1 MNIFQKSPSQFQSGS
16 ECGKIQS
23 KTGHFELGLNF
34 WASHAATRM
43 WTDWDPE
50 TVRKDLECVA
60 KAGFTLIRICPIWAD
75 FQPVMTLR
83 TNCYPGGFPRA
94 YAFPGEQP
102 LPDTPAGRAG
112 VSETMMERFEFF
124 ADTAGKYGL
133 RLIVPLIT
141 GHMTFRVYAPPAVD
155 GLDHFRDPESLMWQN
170 RFIRYFVT
178 RMKHHPAIAAWELG
192 NEANCMSRAETRAA
206 AYAWT
211 AFVTNAIRACDPDRP
226 ICSGMHG
233 LKLADNPYVKPGSAS
248 WTFSD
253 QAELCDLLTTHPY
266 PMWRDYICCD
276 PANTLRFCLMPAAEN
291 QLYADLGGKPSFIE
305 ESGTL
310 RRTFS
315 TFEALGRQLRSTLYL
330 AWRSNASAFLWWC
343 SFDQRNME
351 FPPYDWEGG
360 MEHGAFTE
368 DRKINPTG
376 QAMSDFAAFMKRC
389 SAPELPPARTPA
401 VVLLSKNHDIYPL
414 AHAVNALAAQ
424 AGIPTRFVAAESSA
438 GLPDSDF
445 YLMPCVRAKGGLT
458 RALGR
463 ELLRRVSEGA
473 TLYFSFDRDVNLT
486 DLPDFCGFEI
496 ARRTVVHAPAKI
508 AIDGIPEFE
517 VPAKYRF
524 DILPGKAHQLDRD
537 GWVWEYPLGRGRI
550 VTVTL
555 PLELAMLAVPES
567 FQTRPAFR
575 LYELAGAEMQK
586 RRILRTDDCEVLISE
601 HPESADR
608 VYAVLC
614 NASPADRKTV
624 LHLTPGW
631 RISACE
637 SDLPDVILRTDNTL
651 VMPGNSGALL
661 TLCRE

>member
-1 MNIFQKSPSQFQSGS
+1 MIFVQTKQCCSDSDQTAGS
-16 ECGKIQS
+16 TE
-23 KTGHFELGLNF
+23 TGQFELGLNY

-43 WTDWDPE
+43 WTEWEPE
-50 TVRKDLECVA
+50 TVRKDLECIA
-60 KAGFTLIRICPIWAD
+60 EAGFTLLRVFPIWAD

-83 TNCYPGGFPRA
+83 TNCYPGGFPQA

-102 LPDTPAGRAG
+102 LPNTPAGRAG
-112 VSETMMERFEFF
+112 VSETMMERFEFL
-124 ADTAGKYGL
+124 ADTAEKYGL

-141 GHMTFRVYAPPAVD
+141 GHMTYRVYAPPAVD
-155 GLDHFRDPESLMWQN
+155 GLDHFRDSESLMWQN

-192 NEANCMSRAETRAA
+192 NEPNCMSRAKTRAD
-206 AYAWT
+206 AYSWT

-226 ICSGMHG
+226 ICSGMHSLQMENNQWDKQG
-233 LKLADNPYVKPGSAS
+233 KTC

-266 PMWRDYICCD
+266 PIFRDYINCD
-276 PANTLRFCLMPAAEN
+276 PANTLRFCLMQATEN
-291 QLYADLGGKPSFIE
+291 QLFADLGGKPSFIE

-315 TFEALGRQLRSTLYL
+315 TFEALGRQLRSILFL

-343 SFDQRNME
+343 AFDQRNME

-376 QAMSDFAAFMKRC
+376 QAMSNFAAFMKRC
-389 SAPELPPARTPA
+389 SVQNLPPVRTPA
-401 VVLLSKNHDIYPL
+401 VVLLSKAHEIYPL
-414 AHAVNALAAQ
+414 AHAVNAMAAQ
-424 AGIPTRFVAAESSA
+424 AGMPTRFVAAESTA
-438 GLPDSDF
+438 ELPESNF
-445 YLMPCVRAKGGLT
+445 YLMPCVQAKGGLT

-473 TLYFSFDRDVNLT
+473 SLYLSFDRNITLT

-496 ARRTVVHAPAKI
+496 ARRTMVHTPAII

-517 VPAKYRF
+517 VPVQYRF
-524 DILPGKAHQLDRD
+524 DILPTKAHRLDRD

-555 PLELAMLAVPES
+555 PLEQAMLSVPES

-575 LYELAGAEMQK
+575 LYELACMELQK

-601 HPESADR
+601 HPESEER

-614 NASPADRKTV
+614 NASPEDRKSV
-624 LHLTPGW
+624 LRLSAGW

-637 SDLPDVILRTDNTL
+637 SDLPDVILNPDNTL

-661 TLCRE
+661 TLCRD